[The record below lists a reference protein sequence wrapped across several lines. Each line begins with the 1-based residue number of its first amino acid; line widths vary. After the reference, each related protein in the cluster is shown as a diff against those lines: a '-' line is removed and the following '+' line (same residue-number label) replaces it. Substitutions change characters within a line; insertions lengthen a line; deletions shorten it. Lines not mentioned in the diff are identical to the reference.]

1 MAKPAKPPASFEEAL
16 AELESI
22 VQAMESEPLALEV
35 SLERYQ
41 RGIALVKQCQERLAK
56 AETQVRILD
65 GETLTPFEHGGS
77 Q

>member
-1 MAKPAKPPASFEEAL
+1 MAKPAKPPASFEDAL

-22 VQAMESEPLALEV
+22 VQAMENEPLALEV

-56 AETQVRILD
+56 AEAQIRILD
-65 GETLTPFEHGGS
+65 GEPWAPFENGG
-77 Q
+77 QP

>member
-1 MAKPAKPPASFEEAL
+1 MAKPAKPPTSFEDAL

-22 VQAMESEPLALEV
+22 VQAMENEPLALEV

-56 AETQVRILD
+56 AEAQIRILD
-65 GETLTPFEHGGS
+65 GETLAPFENGG
-77 Q
+77 QP

>member
-1 MAKPAKPPASFEEAL
+1 MAKPAKPPASFEDAL

-22 VQAMESEPLALEV
+22 VQAMENEPLALEV

-56 AETQVRILD
+56 AEAQIRILD
-65 GETLTPFEHGGS
+65 GETLAPFENGG
-77 Q
+77 QP